1 MLSKILE
8 KVVFKQVSDF
18 LSQNNLLHAKQSG
31 FKSGHSTETALLSVT
46 EALRVAKAS
55 AQSSV
60 LILLDLSA
68 AFDTVNHDIL
78 LSTLSELGISGKVKC
93 WFESY
98 LSGCSFIVLW
108 QGQNLTNSSLVYLR
122 DWYLDPFFFYLHHN
136 TSPPDESQHPTV
148 TSQFG

>member
-1 MLSKILE
+1 MSKILV

-60 LILLDLSA
+60 QILLDLT

-78 LSTLSELGISGKVKC
+78 LSMLSELGIPGKAPS
-93 WFESY
+93 WF
-98 LSGCSFIVLW
+98 
-108 QGQNLTNSSLVYLR
+108 
-122 DWYLDPFFFYLHHN
+122 
-136 TSPPDESQHPTV
+136 
-148 TSQFG
+148 